1 MKRFFVYAGLAIILF
16 LFLAAQENGCGSDE
30 EGTDQSPAPA
40 ATDTIDDE
48 AEAEPTEAPPEEAD
62 TDDLAAELE
71 YLDELG
77 TLTVD
82 MSLLL
87 DNIVD
92 LSTEA
97 GDDPTVLLGEGWFRD
112 LGREQDRLN
121 EAQSTFLALQPPPQY
136 VETHR
141 LLTQALNELDIA
153 LDLFETGGRDFDPV
167 KISEAVD
174 HMVESTRLV
183 EEATAAMPE

>member
-16 LFLAAQENGCGSDE
+16 LFLVAQEDGCNSDNGSE
-30 EGTDQSPAPA
+30 EDTGQTPA
-40 ATDTIDDE
+40 AAVTEADEDE
-48 AEAEPTEAPPEEAD
+48 ADEPAEAP
-62 TDDLAAELE
+62 LAAELE

-77 TLTVD
+77 TLTID

-97 GDDPTVLLGEGWFRD
+97 ADDPTVLFGEEWFRD

-121 EAQSTFLALQPPPQY
+121 EAQSTFLALQPPPKY

-141 LLTQALNELDIA
+141 LMTQALNELDIA
-153 LDLFETGGRDFDPV
+153 LDLFETGGRDFDAV

-183 EEATAAMPE
+183 EESTAALPE